1 MTVKRDYYDILGVA
15 KSASHQ
21 EIEQAYRKLAIQHHP
36 DRVPPEKKNEAREK
50 FKEITE
56 AYAVLSD
63 SNKRS
68 QYDQF
73 GHAGIDGRYTQEDI
87 FRGVDFS
94 SIFEN
99 MGFGGG
105 GSSHFE
111 DIFEIFGGGR
121 RSRQP
126 RPQRGDDIEYSL
138 QITLEEAYN
147 GTEKTMQF
155 YNTETCPACK
165 GTGAKSGTGMKKCP
179 ACHGTG
185 QQSAGFGGFF
195 TFSQTCSKCYGR
207 GEIIESPCGECRGRG
222 KVKKGEKL
230 TVKIPPGVDNGTG
243 IVIRGRGEAGELGG
257 PQGDLYVVTH
267 VQSHPMFER
276 HGDNLYIATKI
287 PYPTMCLGGEATVS
301 TIDGFVKLTI
311 PPGTQPDK
319 VFRLRDKGMPNIHSS
334 RKGDL
339 YVKVEVDVPTKL
351 DGKQKTILQELKKTF
366 EK

>member
-105 GSSHFE
+105 G
-111 DIFEIFGGGR
+111 
-121 RSRQP
+121 
-126 RPQRGDDIEYSL
+126 L
-138 QITLEEAYN
+138 LTLKTYLKYLEVDAEADNPDHN
-147 GTEKTMQF
+147 GAM
-155 YNTETCPACK
+155 
-165 GTGAKSGTGMKKCP
+165 
-179 ACHGTG
+179 
-185 QQSAGFGGFF
+185 
-195 TFSQTCSKCYGR
+195 
-207 GEIIESPCGECRGRG
+207 I
-222 KVKKGEKL
+222 L
-230 TVKIPPGVDNGTG
+230 
-243 IVIRGRGEAGELGG
+243 
-257 PQGDLYVVTH
+257 
-267 VQSHPMFER
+267 
-276 HGDNLYIATKI
+276 
-287 PYPTMCLGGEATVS
+287 
-301 TIDGFVKLTI
+301 
-311 PPGTQPDK
+311 
-319 VFRLRDKGMPNIHSS
+319 NIHS
-334 RKGDL
+334 R
-339 YVKVEVDVPTKL
+339 
-351 DGKQKTILQELKKTF
+351 
-366 EK
+366 